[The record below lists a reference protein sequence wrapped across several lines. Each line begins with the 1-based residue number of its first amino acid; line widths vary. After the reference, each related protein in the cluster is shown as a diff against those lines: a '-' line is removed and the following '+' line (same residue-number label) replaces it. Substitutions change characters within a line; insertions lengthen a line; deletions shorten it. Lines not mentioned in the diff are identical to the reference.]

1 MEDVE
6 EIWKQMNLSS
16 PAPGSVQLTWRKQ
29 ARERKQKTSFENI
42 DLAQFSVWKREPL
55 RSVHCSSLGVGTPPG
70 KSPQDDAHLSSVQS
84 PEEDLLEF
92 PWKTGDREH
101 LQSFLRRQANI
112 LADDRSVLSRLLA
125 LQKLKACFLHQ
136 ECPPYAYDLLL
147 TTAAGPLMDMLSH
160 WSETCRELA
169 AEISSSMAKH
179 VSAVDGL
186 LRVAIPI
193 AVMRFGSQDVEGV
206 AHLPEVMRPPPGQKP
221 TQLIPVESSEEVRG
235 AMLKFVSALV
245 ERCSDDAIWENMD
258 GIVSI
263 LRACAMDQC
272 AAIQVAA
279 CAHICNFC
287 DHHHDGLFHF
297 TEALARS
304 LFSCLVHPHSKV
316 RLHGLK
322 AISAVMKCGQY
333 KYNASVVQML
343 VGWQDPNVVPIKAF
357 YEPWSTHNYLARLV
371 VDRAPAVRMYFYETI
386 VQWIHRLPDKGDY
399 ESWLFPYLLTGI
411 FDENTSI
418 QKLVYWLI
426 EKCGE
431 LYEKEKEKDI
441 RAVRQLNY
449 QQPWTYEGR
458 GSFPFPLGGCLNPKQ
473 TGCTSLPES
482 AAALDAEFVREY
494 ETQTISL
501 TEGGSFSGLQELLG
515 ELDDVLAK
523 PVTRPR
529 LGSRC
534 WVKVHFRRYAKGLFK
549 EVTDF
554 KEVKSESSAR
564 LLVASLAYVEESITE
579 WLEEL
584 VHFCSNL
591 YARKAVLPNGLLPLY
606 DEALKMVG
614 AYVDPVSYW
623 KLFEDVFDV
632 TCPLELKQ
640 RAAVLVVFT
649 KLLDGSVTV
658 LKSVGD
664 KTLGAGRLQPI
675 LSDVCQKLSRS
686 DLLAEQCI
694 RDSGSP
700 IKAVCCA
707 KILET
712 LLLQIDWLVESCGKD
727 ERTQLFAATLAVSGP
742 LLQKQDQ
749 QEQSGQE
756 DSHSVESTL
765 TIFRILKT
773 LVVSQAETRVN
784 DFVDGIGSLDDVPE
798 EPLLDMLNSLVSLP
812 PSSCNTASLSCLL
825 AIVPPALTLHESIF
839 TALLGRLVSFRHRT
853 HHQHI
858 RRHALEAAIQWI
870 LRLLNSQDEGAADTS
885 DEDCLYDGVR
895 QIASHIVLPIFCSS
909 DGFCGTKRELDCLL
923 PLVTSSGEQT
933 SSCEAR
939 KAYFLMTSG
948 IPEALAELV
957 ANETVHRSAYLS
969 ALKALRVSSIAKYGK
984 VANDDWLNEVP
995 VTTRRQTR
1003 LQAIQTSSQL
1013 KQKAVTLLYGA
1024 VVQILLGAT
1033 SPTSAVETTQVLDCL
1048 TRVFTKIRRAL
1059 VPVKELTRLS
1069 EINDSVKTENQ
1080 DTSLRDNQST
1090 AANHEGA
1097 EVDSTAKAAKCLPL
1111 QPLDGGVAFYAVNLI
1126 GLILQSVQVIS
1137 SQNRIEDFRPELE
1150 DGDARSQTECE
1161 RNRLMSMPRMWDGHD
1176 SLQPEKLVPKH
1187 SSSFYSRN
1195 GPFIRK
1201 LDKCR
1206 RQCLVHCIPQ
1216 ADFHELIGHAVKFY
1230 VELGS
1235 KIHCEGFNGLPS
1247 APDPVLVDE
1256 FLPATSEET
1265 LGKVIV
1271 ALESVTEENKRTNAA
1286 AALLHL
1292 LVNLASTFP
1301 DSIQMWHE
1309 RWSSRGHVMRAEV
1322 VTAFQKL
1329 ASTVR

>member
-16 PAPGSVQLTWRKQ
+16 AAPDSVQLNWRKQ

-42 DLAQFSVWKREPL
+42 GLTHLSVGKRRPL
-55 RSVHCSSLGVGTPPG
+55 PSFQCSSLGVGTPRG
-70 KSPQDDAHLSSVQS
+70 KSIPQNGAHLLAVQS
-84 PEEDLLEF
+84 LEEDLLEF

-112 LADDRSVLSRLLA
+112 LADDRSVSSRLRA

-136 ECPPYAYDLLL
+136 ECPPYAYDMLL
-147 TTAAGPLMDMLSH
+147 TTAAGPVMDMLSH

-193 AVMRFGSQDVEGV
+193 AVTRFGSQDVEGV

-272 AAIQVAA
+272 AAIQIAA

-287 DHHHDGLFHF
+287 DHHHQGLFHF

-333 KYNASVVQML
+333 KYNAVVVQML
-343 VGWQDPNVVPIKAF
+343 MGWQDPNVVPIKAF

-371 VDRAPAVRMYFYETI
+371 VDRTPAVRMYFYETI

-458 GSFPFPLGGCLNPKQ
+458 GSLPFPLGGCLKSKH

-482 AAALDAEFVREY
+482 DASLDAEFIREY
-494 ETQTISL
+494 ETRTTSL
-501 TEGGSFSGLQELLG
+501 TESGGFSGLQELLG
-515 ELDDVLAK
+515 ELGDVLAK

-591 YARKAVLPNGLLPLY
+591 YAKKAVLPNGLLPLY

-640 RAAVLVVFT
+640 RAAILVVFT

-675 LSDVCQKLSRS
+675 LSGVCQKLSRS

-700 IKAVCCA
+700 IKA
-707 KILET
+707 ILET

-727 ERTQLFAATLAVSGP
+727 ERTELFAAALAVSGP
-742 LLQKQDQ
+742 VLQKQDQ
-749 QEQSGQE
+749 QGQSGQE
-756 DSHSVESTL
+756 DSHNAEGTL

-784 DFVDGIGSLDDVPE
+784 DFVDGIGSFDDVPE

-839 TALLGRLVSFRHRT
+839 TAFLGRLVGFRQCT
-853 HHQHI
+853 HHQQI
-858 RRHALEAAIQWI
+858 RRHALEAAVQWI
-870 LRLLNSQDEGAADTS
+870 LRLLNSQDESVADTS
-885 DEDCLYDGVR
+885 DEACLYDGVR
-895 QIASHIVLPIFCSS
+895 QIASRIVLPIFCSS

-933 SSCEAR
+933 SSCAAR
-939 KAYFLMTSG
+939 KAYFLMTCG

-957 ANETVHRSAYLS
+957 ADATVHRSTYLS
-969 ALKALRVSSIAKYGK
+969 SLKALRVSSVSKYGN
-984 VANDDWLNEVP
+984 AGNDDWLNEVP

-1003 LQAIQTSSQL
+1003 LQAIQTSIQL

-1024 VVQILLGAT
+1024 VVQVLLGAT
-1033 SPTSAVETTQVLDCL
+1033 SPTSTAETPQVLDCL
-1048 TRVFTKIRRAL
+1048 TRVFTKVRRAL

-1069 EINDSVKTENQ
+1069 EINDSVETENPG
-1080 DTSLRDNQST
+1080 TSLRDSKST
-1090 AANHEGA
+1090 AANHESA
-1097 EVDSTAKAAKCLPL
+1097 ELDSTAEVAKCLPF
-1111 QPLDGGVAFYAVNLI
+1111 QPLDGGVAFYAVNLL
-1126 GLILQSVQVIS
+1126 GLILQSMQVIS
-1137 SQNRIEDFRPELE
+1137 SQSRIEDCHPELE
-1150 DGDARSQTECE
+1150 DGDAGSQTERE
-1161 RNRLMSMPRMWDGHD
+1161 RKRLMSMPRMWDGHD
-1176 SLQPEKLVPKH
+1176 SLQPEKLVQKH

-1195 GPFIRK
+1195 GPFIRR

-1235 KIHCEGFNGLPS
+1235 NIHCEGFNDLPS
-1247 APDPVLVDE
+1247 APGPVLVDE
-1256 FLPATSEET
+1256 FLPATSEEA
-1265 LGKVIV
+1265 LRKVIV
-1271 ALESVTEENKRTNAA
+1271 VLESVKEENKRTNAA
-1286 AALLHL
+1286 AALSDL
-1292 LVNLASTFP
+1292 LVYLASTFP

-1309 RWSSRGHVMRAEV
+1309 RWSSRGHIMRAEV

-1329 ASTVR
+1329 ASTMR